1 MRSIKLLVVLAVG
14 TLHFTVVSRRE
25 RFDQFVPN
33 TKLGKGVFKKRLFG
47 AFPGIQ
53 PVCELRAVV
62 GLNTFD
68 GIGELFD
75 NVL

>member
-14 TLHFTVVSRRE
+14 TLHFTVMSRRE

-33 TKLGKGVFKKRLFG
+33 TKLGKGVLKERLFG
-47 AFPGIQ
+47 AFLGIQ

-62 GLNTFD
+62 GLDAFN
-68 GIGELFD
+68 GIGELLD